1 MSDDN
6 EIKTIKYDHKPYY
19 VKHMHWV
26 NTYERSDGSKVMGH
40 FSLNPAKKESRMEV
54 LE

>member
-1 MSDDN
+1 MSDDH
-6 EIKTIKYDHKPYY
+6 EIKTIKYEHKPDYA
-19 VKHMHWV
+19 KHMHWV

-40 FSLNPAKKESRMEV
+40 FSLNPAKKESRIEV